1 MKLWRSMMNLPQPIK
16 GCVVVYLIVFALAF
30 VSVPLLALTGQ
41 NDTVNMTPWTTGA
54 LGLSAVLLGLVLVL
68 DVRGSARAYAAMMK
82 DYKPMG
88 VDYSNAIFSKPLF
101 VRCFGGMFA
110 LVGIFFI
117 VGSTTVASRLS

>member
-1 MKLWRSMMNLPQPIK
+1 MMNLPQPIK
-16 GCVVVYLIVFALAF
+16 GCVVVYLIVFALVF

-41 NDTVNMTPWTTGA
+41 NDTVNVTAWTAGA
-54 LGLSAVLLGLVLVL
+54 LGVSAVLFGLVLAF

-88 VDYSNAIFSKPLF
+88 VDYSHAIFSKPLF

-117 VGSTTVASRLS
+117 VTSQLS

>member
-1 MKLWRSMMNLPQPIK
+1 VKLWRSMMNLPQPIK

-41 NDTVNMTPWTTGA
+41 NDTVNVTPWTTGA
-54 LGLSAVLLGLVLVL
+54 LGLSAVLFGLVLAF

-88 VDYSNAIFSKPLF
+88 VDYSHAIFSKPLF

-117 VGSTTVASRLS
+117 VTSQLS